1 MYIGYQAFK
10 LTFLG
15 GGGGDTEHFSGKSG
29 ALR

>member
-15 GGGGDTEHFSGKSG
+15 GGGGGGIPSILVEKVEH
-29 ALR
+29 